1 MVKIIVIDDHKMLR
15 DMISE
20 SLNQENDFVV
30 VGTASDAKDS
40 VDLCQKLEPDLVLM
54 DVCTENNS
62 NGISYAG
69 VLKNK
74 FPEIKIVIMTGVLD
88 INFIKEAKIVN
99 VDSFIYKNI
108 SKDSLISAIK
118 NTIEGY
124 SIYPDTKTNK
134 SAEKNIISNLTDK
147 ELEVLTLYCKLLDRE
162 KVAEKLQ
169 ISSRTLKSHI
179 SSIYQKTGFD
189 NLSKLAIY
197 CVSNSFIVP
206 NLEDADE

>member
-69 VLKNK
+69 VIKNR

-88 INFIKEAKIVN
+88 INFIKEAKKVN

-124 SIYPDTKTNK
+124 SIYPDTKANK
-134 SAEKNIISNLTDK
+134 STEKNIISNLTDK

>member
-15 DMISE
+15 DMISD

-40 VDLCQKLEPDLVLM
+40 VDLCKKLEPDLVLM

-69 VLKNK
+69 VIKK
-74 FPEIKIVIMTGVLD
+74 AFPEIKIVIMTGVLD
-88 INFIKEAKIVN
+88 INFIKEAKKVN
-99 VDSFIYKNI
+99 VDSFVYKNI

-118 NTIEGY
+118 NTIDGY

-134 SAEKNIISNLTDK
+134 NTEKNIISNLTPK
-147 ELEVLTLYCKLLDRE
+147 ELEVLTLYCKLLDRD

-206 NLEDADE
+206 NLEDAEE